1 MNKDNLK
8 LFTYIT
14 FIIIILLVFRYYFKT
29 TKKAVETFRNYSNSD
44 EIFLD
49 KCFSRKETNNFKK
62 YHNVTN
68 VIKTKNGIVFAT
80 PNKYIEGLPQISLNG
95 IYLNNMCVDPKARN
109 KGIGTQLVLNV
120 INAAKKAGKDYIILH
135 VLKDNI
141 PAIKIYQ
148 KLGFRKYMEG
158 INQDGYITIIYV
170 LYL

>member
-1 MNKDNLK
+1 MNFNNSK
-8 LFTYIT
+8 LIICII
-14 FIIIILLVFRYYFKT
+14 FIIIILLVFRYYFKS

-62 YHNVTN
+62 YHKITN
-68 VIKTKNGIVFAT
+68 VLKTKNGIVFVT
-80 PNKYIEGLPQISLNG
+80 PSKYIEGLPKISQNG
-95 IYLNNMCVDPKARN
+95 IYLNNMCVEPKSRN
-109 KGIGTQLVLNV
+109 KGIGTQLVSSV
-120 INAAKKAGKDYIILH
+120 INAAKKASYDHIILH

-141 PAIKIYQ
+141 PAIKTYQ

-158 INQDGYITIIYV
+158 MNQDGYITIIYV

>member
-1 MNKDNLK
+1 MNKDNLR
-8 LFTYIT
+8 LFTYIIFT
-14 FIIIILLVFRYYFKT
+14 ITILLVLRYYYSLN
-29 TKKAVETFRNYSNSD
+29 KKRIETFQNYSNSD

-68 VIKTKNGIVFAT
+68 VIKTKNGMVFAT
-80 PNKYIEGLPQISLNG
+80 PNKYIEGLQQISLNG

-109 KGIGTQLVLNV
+109 KGIGTQLVSSV
-120 INAAKKAGKDYIILH
+120 INAAKKANYDHIILH

-148 KLGFRKYMEG
+148 KLGFRKYIEG
-158 INQDGYITIIYV
+158 MNQDGKLTIIYV